1 MDVQR
6 ILATIGI
13 AFLAG
18 AGAVYFFNG
27 ETKLGILSIAYGAL
41 NVLIFLVK

>member
-6 ILATIGI
+6 VLAAIGI

-27 ETKLGILSIAYGAL
+27 ETKLGILSISYGIL
-41 NVLIFLVK
+41 NILVFLVK